1 MAVDLAQ
8 QFKEGRRRHSCNHFV
23 GVLEIKG
30 SHLQTKLSLLAVFS
44 TPLNGSKNS
53 AAGLQRLGYNVPAG
67 SQDLSD
73 LEQGGSHDSVGKLP
87 LSQKCSTRSIAD
99 NVEVGLGIVHLE
111 LLLGCSGCLGIEIK
125 DTDFDVIG
133 DSKFVAIQENNRRPL
148 RVQVVENSKGSVGR
162 EKEC

>member
-23 GVLEIKG
+23 GVLEIEG
-30 SHLQTKLSLLAVFS
+30 SHLEAKLSLLAVFS

-53 AAGLQRLGYNVPAG
+53 TTGLQRLGDNVPAG

-111 LLLGCSGCLGIEIK
+111 LLLGRSSGLRIEIK

-133 DSKFVAIQENNRRPL
+133 DSKFVAIQENNCRKL
-148 RVQVVENSKGSVGR
+148 WVQVVEDSEEWLGR
-162 EKEC
+162 AKEC